1 MKIMFSTFWKWPYD
15 SENHLGE
22 GRQSYR
28 TQDQYRK
35 INCIATIFKKYFYT
49 RNKQSKNET
58 ILFTVSKIIEKLHI
72 NF

>member
-1 MKIMFSTFWKWPYD
+1 MFSTFWKWPYD
-15 SENHLGE
+15 SENHLGK
-22 GRQSYR
+22 GRQNYR

-49 RNKQSKNET
+49 RNNPKMKLT
-58 ILFTVSKIIEKLHI
+58 ILLTVSKIIEKLHI